1 MLTFLGALLGFMTSG
16 FPSVLKLIQD
26 RADRQHE
33 LAILDKQLEA
43 QRQGHNQHLAEIQ
56 TQADVAES
64 QALYQHASLPSG
76 VKWIEALRA
85 SVRPIITYAFF
96 ALFVFVKVMTLVTL
110 LQQDILVM
118 DGLLAIWDE
127 ETRTL
132 FAAVIAF
139 WFGHRMLVKRV

>member
-26 RADRQHE
+26 KADRQHE
-33 LAILDKQLEA
+33 LAILDKQLEM
-43 QRQGHNQHLAEIQ
+43 QRQGHNQQLVEIQ
-56 TQADVAES
+56 TQADVTES

-110 LQQDILVM
+110 LQQGILVM

-132 FAAVIAF
+132 FAAVVTF